1 MKILIISHKPVFP
14 SVDGGSVAVKKLY
27 YDLKT
32 KYKSI
37 DIIALNSNTKRNT
50 NQKNTQI
57 KHYFK

>member
-37 DIIALNSNTKRNT
+37 DIIALNSNTK
-50 NQKNTQI
+50 K
-57 KHYFK
+57 